1 MKSFLVLACIVFI
14 VCAYSLEE
22 EEPSYF
28 KRYVD
33 KQPTVDLNGP
43 NARTLSNLLADSA
56 NPPKSSLGLSM
67 LEVFFAQSITHDVSR
82 INFNSTAYYTEVL
95 PGDQFYGIN
104 ASNNFVLQHLS
115 IGDYLEDE
123 DGEIRFETRNFNT
136 PELDLSHI
144 YGSDSETLARLRSY
158 EGGKLLT
165 SNYTIV
171 INPFVSFTYPD
182 LPPSQAIT
190 NLSIT
195 TPLTGPPNLIFT
207 SGDDRL
213 NENIGL
219 SLFIVAFIREHNYIA
234 SSLASQLPSLSDEEL
249 FNKARE
255 LNVAQW
261 QSIVMYEY
269 VPTVLGSLADSVKNY
284 KDYDEDADVRTSV
297 EFDMV
302 AFRYGHST
310 VANWPLITSN
320 GSLYTYTIPAGIF
333 GPFPIVSSELPFA
346 GQLGGP
352 LNPPSVFLL
361 SGGVENI
368 IRGLSATRGDDSD
381 IYFNKVTRNIVF
393 GGLIGR
399 VVDLF
404 AIDLV
409 RSRNGEVPS
418 YYHLR
423 KKFYNIRRID
433 KGVNNIYSSNLCDA
447 TKNSVSPDPLDCF
460 SLITSNLTLATS
472 LRDIYGKV
480 SLIDGFVG
488 VLIEDKH
495 PGSLFSRTLAGILIK
510 EYEEKR
516 SGDTHWFESNDSL
529 NVTQIKT
536 VKLSH
541 IFRRAFNMP
550 SLREDLLVV

>member
-234 SSLASQLPSLSDEEL
+234 SSLASQQPSLGDEEL

-310 VANWPLITSN
+310 VANWPLIASN

-447 TKNSVSPDPLDCF
+447 TKNSVSPDPLACF

-488 VLIEDKH
+488 VLIEDKY

-510 EYEEKR
+510 EYEKKR

-550 SLREDLLVV
+550 SLKEDLLVV